1 MQWIHVLALSV
12 RGCEFTTHNEVV
24 HQAQFFFKDSNR
36 SGIYSNILK
45 DYSPYLQAGSFFPDW
60 GYACGNASEAAEIAH
75 WPIFWNAGV
84 EYINKTYTKPYN
96 SKAKSLIAFLF
107 GTVSHGVADVLWH
120 SLGIDQGLIRV
131 MQHTEFDGSY
141 ASAHTI
147 ADIGGEFVLSRLG
160 KLKYLEKYWKFPT
173 DDIINIYA
181 SLGFTV
187 SFADFNLCM
196 MQGYVGT
203 QANQALG
210 RYFYPIPARQSRFLT
225 ENYFTYFRG
234 GVHSMAV
241 SVNQCWKELIN
252 WLERGEL
259 TTACLPFKSV
269 SYSRAKTNIQV
280 SPNDSSQNCNEFSRN
295 WVMKLLEKGS
305 TSIRAGP
312 SVLLQGMCMVL
323 RSRVLSQQQ
332 SRMELFKNMINISFQ
347 NVISNLR
354 EFFHRMADPTVSAS
368 NQTTVLYTDMDY
380 AMLGASVANGDFNG
394 DGIKELVVGSPG
406 YSDINFPQCGAIFY
420 FPNGVSKRTAYDN
433 IDGVAKMIVGP
444 KGFSNQFGYSIA
456 AVDLNHDG
464 IDDLAIS
471 APFYG
476 GKDDDFSG
484 AVFVLFGKK
493 GVGLRLDGAWDMIIY
508 GLKDTNNSSA
518 TQNFEVFGHIL
529 KGIDVND
536 DGFQDLVVGSPFTSN
551 KAGTQVGKFQVF
563 LSKIGYSSQMTS
575 DDSSWTIYGSQD
587 YEWFGMDFSKID
599 DQICVGSPGYNTYDI
614 PQSGKVSCFKLPNG
628 NTVRPSLQYEILSS
642 EKFAQFGW

>member
-1 MQWIHVLALSV
+1 MQ
-12 RGCEFTTHNEVV
+12 EEV
-24 HQAQFFFKDSNR
+24 QT
-36 SGIYSNILK
+36 L
-45 DYSPYLQAGSFFPDW
+45 
-60 GYACGNASEAAEIAH
+60 
-75 WPIFWNAGV
+75 PI
-84 EYINKTYTKPYN
+84 T
-96 SKAKSLIAFLF
+96 L
-107 GTVSHGVADVLWH
+107 
-120 SLGIDQGLIRV
+120 
-131 MQHTEFDGSY
+131 
-141 ASAHTI
+141 
-147 ADIGGEFVLSRLG
+147 
-160 KLKYLEKYWKFPT
+160 
-173 DDIINIYA
+173 
-181 SLGFTV
+181 
-187 SFADFNLCM
+187 
-196 MQGYVGT
+196 
-203 QANQALG
+203 
-210 RYFYPIPARQSRFLT
+210 
-225 ENYFTYFRG
+225 

-323 RSRVLSQQQ
+323 RSRVLSHQQ

-433 IDGVAKMIVGP
+433 IDGVAKIIVGP

-551 KAGTQVGKFQVF
+551 KAGTQKVGKFQVF

-614 PQSGKVSCFKLPNG
+614 PQSGKVSCFKLPHG

-642 EKFAQFGW
+642 EKFAQFGWSISLLQLGQNSLYMVGSPYEGLNTGHSSLLDFPELYDTDSNSVGKVSFIDSSGNIKSSLKGFSTFGNFGKHCIQLTNDSILISEPGYLTERGRLYQSHIPLISSIPIIKSAQKIWLGDLPKEKFGNAIIVMDLNNDGKKDIIASSVNNFQSEDSWSSGLTGGKLTIIWGR